1 MSFSDGPIKSQQV
14 DYKLRPIVAPKYK
27 FVKLPMSNLPASSV
41 GIGSSSAVPLEW
53 KLPANTVYN
62 LARSYWQYSLNVP
75 GQTAAAGINYTFE
88 DVFELAQTVSFGAP
102 GGQDLVS
109 LQWASNYT
117 KIARKIATPLQDYM
131 SNDDMTGLYKCGT
144 AASSN
149 YVPGGGSAGSAAGA
163 VNPPVFP
170 TAGTVAF
177 YQGSDSYIEPK
188 YTAYGVIG
196 SGDATGLLGRL
207 DRYRQ
212 IPLGIFSGTLL
223 GVDRD
228 FFSPTEMSLRLLTN
242 IGDKMA
248 FTCVNGNAMFPGAV
262 SVANVPGNTCS
273 TAGQGITVNN
283 CYLYLCVE
291 QNENIVQSMFDQ
303 YRSGQL
309 SYSIPYLT
317 SFRLTGGAATSQ
329 TNLQIQLS
337 NMYGKKLKRILT
349 RELIQ
354 HMIVQIQMD

>member
-1 MSFSDGPIKSQQV
+1 
-14 DYKLRPIVAPKYK
+14 
-27 FVKLPMSNLPASSV
+27 
-41 GIGSSSAVPLEW
+41 
-53 KLPANTVYN
+53 
-62 LARSYWQYSLNVP
+62 
-75 GQTAAAGINYTFE
+75 
-88 DVFELAQTVSFGAP
+88 
-102 GGQDLVS
+102 
-109 LQWASNYT
+109 
-117 KIARKIATPLQDYM
+117 
-131 SNDDMTGLYKCGT
+131 
-144 AASSN
+144 
-149 YVPGGGSAGSAAGA
+149 
-163 VNPPVFP
+163 VFP

-349 RELIQ
+349 TVWNPIERINTAYDCANTNGLKIASYQTMLNSRPLQDRILNCSRPNLLAIAQDDWLENVRFMDKNSCYTSKEMYGLNWFHIDQFYEPRDSNQLPEVNLSEGLEMIAPITWQFSALTGATAGLIFYIFAEFQ
-354 HMIVQIQMD
+354 RDIQIGPGGPVFAPIM